1 MPVNTPRTPK
11 YRHHK
16 PSGLAVVR
24 LSGRDIYLGP
34 FDTPESRSKYD
45 QVVADW
51 LANGRRLDVR
61 REAPESKTD
70 FAMCELMLAY
80 LEYAKGYY
88 VKNGRQTGEA
98 TNIQDAL
105 RPVMKLY
112 SKLSVTEFGPR
123 ALKTVRE
130 AMVMGGLARKC
141 VNGRV
146 NRIRRMFRWGVAEEL
161 VAPTVLQ
168 ALQAVAPLKKGR
180 SAARET
186 APVRPVPDEHIEA
199 VLATVTSTIRAMI
212 EVQRLTGMR
221 PGELVMMRPCD
232 IDQSGRIWTYQPA
245 SHKTEHHEIDR
256 QIFLGPK
263 AQMLL
268 QPFMRRD
275 AQSYLFNP
283 HETILERRKEQR
295 MRSKKPGVRERRSY
309 SLRSLRRCQEHYTTD
324 TYYRAIARAC
334 ERAGIPVWGPNR
346 LRHNAA
352 TLLRKQFGIEA
363 ARVILGHTSS
373 AMTEVYAE
381 LDRAKA
387 ADIMARVG

>member
-1 MPVNTPRTPK
+1 MPVKTPRTPK

-34 FDTPESRSKYD
+34 YETPESRSKYD

-51 LANGRRLDVR
+51 LANGRTLDVR
-61 REAPESKTD
+61 RTATETQTA
-70 FAMCELMLAY
+70 FAMCELMVAY
-80 LEYAKGYY
+80 LEHAKIYY

-98 TNIQDAL
+98 RNIHDAL

-112 SKLSVTEFGPR
+112 SKLPVTEFGPR

-130 AMVMGGLARKC
+130 AMVLGGLARKC

-186 APVRPVPDEHIEA
+186 APVRPVQDEHIEA
-199 VLATVTSTIRAMI
+199 VLATVTSTIGAMI

-263 AQMLL
+263 AQMIL

-295 MRSKKPGVRERRSY
+295 MRSKKPGVRERRSF
-309 SLRSLRRCQEHYTTD
+309 SLRSLRRCQERYTTD

-334 ERAGIPVWGPNR
+334 ERAGITVWGPNR

-381 LDRAKA
+381 MDRAKA
-387 ADIMARVG
+387 ADIMGQVG